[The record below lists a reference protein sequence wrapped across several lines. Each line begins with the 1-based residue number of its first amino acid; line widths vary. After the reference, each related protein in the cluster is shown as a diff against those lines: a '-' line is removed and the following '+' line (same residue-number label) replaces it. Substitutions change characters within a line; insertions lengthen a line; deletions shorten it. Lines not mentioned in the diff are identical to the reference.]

1 MIENQ
6 RLFAVLGVLVMVL
19 AALGPAGVLA
29 DEDSDELDVVVA
41 QNDDYE
47 VTITVT
53 ENGTPVEG
61 ANVTV
66 DSRAVVTVYDG
77 EGEYVTDAN
86 GTVNLPAPEDDI
98 KVDITVSY
106 NNSTVTRAVELNA
119 NETDDEDDDS
129 LAVNVTQADDGNAT
143 VTVTDNGTP
152 ASGANVTVE
161 TVRPFDEYNGTGE
174 YVADDDGTV
183 DLPAP
188 EETVKIWVRASYEG
202 EHAVNVT
209 TLSAN
214 ESDDEDDEEDGENFG
229 QELQE
234 YLGSMNFSNP
244 KGLAVA
250 DYVVQNNPGAD
261 EGRGPPDDHP
271 IFGDDGE
278 LDIDVTQDEN
288 GTVTVTVT
296 ENGTAAA
303 GANVTVETVRPFDE
317 YNGTGEYVADANGTV
332 ELPAPE
338 KVVGVTITAEYNDST
353 ETEDERLVPDEFGPP
368 DDAGDEGDDKGDGE
382 GPPDDAGD
390 DEGDGE
396 GPPDDA
402 GDDEGDGEGPPD
414 DVGDEGDGEGPPD
427 DAGT

>member
-174 YVADDDGTV
+174 YVAD
-183 DLPAP
+183 
-188 EETVKIWVRASYEG
+188 
-202 EHAVNVT
+202 
-209 TLSAN
+209 
-214 ESDDEDDEEDGENFG
+214 
-229 QELQE
+229 
-234 YLGSMNFSNP
+234 
-244 KGLAVA
+244 
-250 DYVVQNNPGAD
+250 
-261 EGRGPPDDHP
+261 
-271 IFGDDGE
+271 
-278 LDIDVTQDEN
+278 
-288 GTVTVTVT
+288 
-296 ENGTAAA
+296 
-303 GANVTVETVRPFDE
+303 
-317 YNGTGEYVADANGTV
+317 ANGTV